1 MLRIIVDSGSSI
13 KQSEKEKLGVD
24 ILPLQ
29 ILFDNDEYED
39 GIDLEMDL
47 FYHKLI
53 DEAKFPKTSLPK
65 MDYAEKL
72 VDEYT
77 KNGDDIL
84 FIAFSSELS
93 GTYNVLSNLF
103 RDHKNVRVVDSKNA
117 VGGIRLLV
125 LEALKYKDESLDIV
139 YNKVENLKK
148 RLRILAVVRV
158 VDSKNAVGGIRLLVL
173 EALKY
178 KDESLD
184 IVYNKVENLKKRL
197 RILAVPET
205 LTYLLRGGRL
215 SKKEWLLGTIIAI
228 KPIIS
233 LIDGKAKV
241 ISKKRGL
248 KNAMKHIN
256 ELMDEYKV
264 DLNYPIIAEYSYNIS
279 NVTEL
284 ESYLKPE
291 YKENILNLNHI

>member
-148 RLRILAVVRV
+148 RLRILAV
-158 VDSKNAVGGIRLLVL
+158 
-173 EALKY
+173 
-178 KDESLD
+178 
-184 IVYNKVENLKKRL
+184 
-197 RILAVPET
+197 PET

-248 KNAMKHIN
+248 KNAMKHIS

-291 YKENILNLNHI
+291 YKENISYYDEIATAVACHWGPNAFGLVFVEQE

>member
-84 FIAFSSELS
+84 FIDFSSELS

-125 LEALKYKDESLDIV
+125 LEALKYKDESLDM
-139 YNKVENLKK
+139 
-148 RLRILAVVRV
+148 
-158 VDSKNAVGGIRLLVL
+158 
-173 EALKY
+173 
-178 KDESLD
+178 
-184 IVYNKVENLKKRL
+184 VYNKVENLKKRL

-248 KNAMKHIN
+248 KNAMKHIS

-291 YKENILNLNHI
+291 YKKNISYYDEIATAVACHWGPNAFGLVFVEQE

>member
-103 RDHKNVRVVDSKNA
+103 HDHKNVRVVDSKNA

-125 LEALKYKDESLDIV
+125 LEALKYKDESLD
-139 YNKVENLKK
+139 
-148 RLRILAVVRV
+148 VVF
-158 VDSKNAVGGIRLLVL
+158 
-173 EALKY
+173 
-178 KDESLD
+178 
-184 IVYNKVENLKKRL
+184 NKVENLKKRL

-291 YKENILNLNHI
+291 YKENISYYDEIATAVACHWGPNAFGLVFVEQE

>member
-148 RLRILAVVRV
+148 RLRIV
-158 VDSKNAVGGIRLLVL
+158 
-173 EALKY
+173 
-178 KDESLD
+178 
-184 IVYNKVENLKKRL
+184 
-197 RILAVPET
+197 AVPET

-248 KNAMKHIN
+248 KNAMKHIS

-291 YKENILNLNHI
+291 YKENISYYDEIATAVACHWGPNAFGLVFVEQE

>member
-148 RLRILAVVRV
+148 RLRILAV
-158 VDSKNAVGGIRLLVL
+158 
-173 EALKY
+173 
-178 KDESLD
+178 
-184 IVYNKVENLKKRL
+184 
-197 RILAVPET
+197 PET

-256 ELMDEYKV
+256 ELIDEYKV

-284 ESYLKPE
+284 ESYLKQE
-291 YKENILNLNHI
+291 YKENISYYDEIATAVACHWGPNAFGLVFVEQE

>member
-93 GTYNVLSNLF
+93 GTYNILSNLF

-148 RLRILAVVRV
+148 RLRIV
-158 VDSKNAVGGIRLLVL
+158 
-173 EALKY
+173 
-178 KDESLD
+178 
-184 IVYNKVENLKKRL
+184 
-197 RILAVPET
+197 AVPET

-256 ELMDEYKV
+256 ELMFEYKI

-279 NVTEL
+279 NLTEL

-291 YKENILNLNHI
+291 YKENISYYDEIATAVACHWGPNAFGLVFVEQE

>member
-93 GTYNVLSNLF
+93 GTYNILSNLF

-148 RLRILAVVRV
+148 RLRIV
-158 VDSKNAVGGIRLLVL
+158 
-173 EALKY
+173 
-178 KDESLD
+178 
-184 IVYNKVENLKKRL
+184 
-197 RILAVPET
+197 AVPET

-248 KNAMKHIN
+248 KNAMKHIS

-291 YKENILNLNHI
+291 YKENISYYDEIATAVACHWGPNAFGLVFVEQE

>member
-117 VGGIRLLV
+117 VGGIRLLA
-125 LEALKYKDESLDIV
+125 LEALKYKDEPLDIV
-139 YNKVENLKK
+139 F
-148 RLRILAVVRV
+148 
-158 VDSKNAVGGIRLLVL
+158 
-173 EALKY
+173 
-178 KDESLD
+178 
-184 IVYNKVENLKKRL
+184 NKVENLKKRL

-256 ELMDEYKV
+256 ELIDEYKV
-264 DLNYPIIAEYSYNIS
+264 DLNYPIIAEYSYNIT

-291 YKENILNLNHI
+291 YKENISYYDEIATAVACHWGPNAFGLVFVEQE

>member
-117 VGGIRLLV
+117 VGGIRLLA
-125 LEALKYKDESLDIV
+125 LEALKYKDEPLDIV

-148 RLRILAVVRV
+148 RLRIV
-158 VDSKNAVGGIRLLVL
+158 
-173 EALKY
+173 
-178 KDESLD
+178 
-184 IVYNKVENLKKRL
+184 
-197 RILAVPET
+197 AVPET

-256 ELMDEYKV
+256 ELIDEYKV

-291 YKENILNLNHI
+291 YKENISYYDEIATAVACHWGPNAFGLVFVEQE

>member
-148 RLRILAVVRV
+148 RLRIV
-158 VDSKNAVGGIRLLVL
+158 
-173 EALKY
+173 
-178 KDESLD
+178 
-184 IVYNKVENLKKRL
+184 
-197 RILAVPET
+197 AVPET

-291 YKENILNLNHI
+291 YKENISYYDEIATAVACHWGPNAFGLVFVEQE

>member
-148 RLRILAVVRV
+148 RLRILAV
-158 VDSKNAVGGIRLLVL
+158 
-173 EALKY
+173 
-178 KDESLD
+178 
-184 IVYNKVENLKKRL
+184 
-197 RILAVPET
+197 PET

-256 ELMDEYKV
+256 ELIDEYKV

-291 YKENILNLNHI
+291 YKENISYYDEIATAVACHWGPNAFGLVFVEQE

>member
-148 RLRILAVVRV
+148 RLRILAV
-158 VDSKNAVGGIRLLVL
+158 
-173 EALKY
+173 
-178 KDESLD
+178 
-184 IVYNKVENLKKRL
+184 
-197 RILAVPET
+197 PET

-256 ELMDEYKV
+256 ELIDEYKV
-264 DLNYPIIAEYSYNIS
+264 DLNYPIIAEYSYNIT

-284 ESYLKPE
+284 ESYLKPK
-291 YKENILNLNHI
+291 YKENISYYDEIATAVACHWGPNAFGLVFVEQE

>member
-13 KQSEKEKLGVD
+13 KESEKEILGVD

-53 DEAKFPKTSLPK
+53 DEGKFPKTSLPK

-72 VDEYT
+72 VDKYT
-77 KNGDDIL
+77 ANGDDIL

-103 RDHKNVRVVDSKNA
+103 ADRDNVRVVDSKSA

-125 LEALKYKDESLDIV
+125 LEASRYKNESLDFI

-148 RLRILAVVRV
+148 RL
-158 VDSKNAVGGIRLLVL
+158 K
-173 EALKY
+173 
-178 KDESLD
+178 
-184 IVYNKVENLKKRL
+184 
-197 RILAVPET
+197 ILAVPET

-228 KPIIS
+228 KPIIT

-264 DLNYPIIAEYSYNIS
+264 DSNYPIIAEYSYNKD
-279 NVTEL
+279 NVTNL
-284 ESYLKPE
+284 ETFLNTE
-291 YKENILNLNHI
+291 YKENITYYDEIATAVACHWGPNAFGLVFVEQES

>member
-139 YNKVENLKK
+139 YNKVENLKQ
-148 RLRILAVVRV
+148 
-158 VDSKNAVGGIRLLVL
+158 
-173 EALKY
+173 
-178 KDESLD
+178 
-184 IVYNKVENLKKRL
+184 RL

-248 KNAMKHIN
+248 KNAMKHIS

-291 YKENILNLNHI
+291 YKKNISYYDEIATAVACHWGPNAFGLVFVEQE

>member
-139 YNKVENLKK
+139 YNKVENLKQ
-148 RLRILAVVRV
+148 
-158 VDSKNAVGGIRLLVL
+158 
-173 EALKY
+173 
-178 KDESLD
+178 
-184 IVYNKVENLKKRL
+184 RL

-248 KNAMKHIN
+248 KNAMKHIS

-291 YKENILNLNHI
+291 YKENISYYDEIATAVACHWGPNAFGLVFVEQE

>member
-93 GTYNVLSNLF
+93 GTYNILSNLF
-103 RDHKNVRVVDSKNA
+103 RDHKN
-117 VGGIRLLV
+117 
-125 LEALKYKDESLDIV
+125 
-139 YNKVENLKK
+139 
-148 RLRILAVVRV
+148 VRV

-256 ELMDEYKV
+256 ELIDEYKV
-264 DLNYPIIAEYSYNIS
+264 DLNYPIIAEYSYNIT

-291 YKENILNLNHI
+291 YKENISYYDEIATAVACHWGPNAFGLVFVEQE

>member
-148 RLRILAVVRV
+148 RLRIV
-158 VDSKNAVGGIRLLVL
+158 
-173 EALKY
+173 
-178 KDESLD
+178 
-184 IVYNKVENLKKRL
+184 
-197 RILAVPET
+197 AVPET

-248 KNAMKHIN
+248 KNAMKHIS

-291 YKENILNLNHI
+291 YKKNISYYDEIATAVACHWGPNAFGLVFVEQE

>member
-148 RLRILAVVRV
+148 RLRILAV
-158 VDSKNAVGGIRLLVL
+158 
-173 EALKY
+173 
-178 KDESLD
+178 
-184 IVYNKVENLKKRL
+184 
-197 RILAVPET
+197 PET

-256 ELMDEYKV
+256 ELIDEYKV
-264 DLNYPIIAEYSYNIS
+264 DLNYPIIAEYSYNIT

-291 YKENILNLNHI
+291 YKENISYYDEIATAVACHWGPNAFGLVFVEQE